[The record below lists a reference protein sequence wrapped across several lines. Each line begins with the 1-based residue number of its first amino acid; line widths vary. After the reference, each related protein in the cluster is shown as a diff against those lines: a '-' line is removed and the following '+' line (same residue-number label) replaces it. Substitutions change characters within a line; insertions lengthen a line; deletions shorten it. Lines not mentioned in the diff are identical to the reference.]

1 MNELHEK
8 FKDKGLSVIGV
19 TGESKGQTEP
29 WVEKHSMR
37 YAYAYDKGLAGMSK
51 LGMSGFPSAALIDA
65 SGTIVWQG
73 HPSSLTDAIVEQHI
87 VGALPTPAFEWPK
100 AAKGVRKAF
109 LKDQLGKALE
119 AAAKMGDEGEDVHAA
134 IQGVIESRTA
144 QVERLFE
151 EGDFLAV
158 EETGEKTAKALDKLP
173 ERTRVDAVLEKL
185 KGDDEAQVILK
196 AQLKVRKTVPEKIK
210 KKNRT
215 KVITALK
222 KIAKKHPDTAAA
234 RDAER
239 AIANVRS
246 KK

>member
-1 MNELHEK
+1 MNELHSK

-73 HPSSLTDAIVEQHI
+73 HPSSLTDKIVEQHLI
-87 VGALPTPAFEWPK
+87 GALPTPAFEWPK
-100 AAKGVRKAF
+100 SAKSVRKAF
-109 LKDQLGKALE
+109 LKDKLAKALQ
-119 AAAKMGDEGEDVHAA
+119 AATKMGSEGEDVRAA

-151 EGDFLAV
+151 EGDFLGV
-158 EETGEKTAKALDKLP
+158 QENGVKTIKALDKLP
-173 ERTRVDAVLEKL
+173 ESARIEAVLDKL
-185 KGDDEAQVILK
+185 AGDAEAQKILK

-215 KVITALK
+215 KVISALK
-222 KIAKKHPDTAAA
+222 KIAREYPDTAAA

-246 KK
+246 K